1 MPIAA
6 DYPFM
11 DVLWSMIIF
20 FFWVIWIWIVI
31 TVLIDVF
38 RRHDIGGFAKALWVI
53 FVVIL
58 PWLGVLIYLIVEH
71 DGMRERSLKQAQ
83 AQKEE
88 FDQHVREAG
97 RRFRRRDRQG
107 QGATRP
113 GSDHPGRV
121 QRAQGEGALVTRR
134 ATRAI
139 QTHERSREMA
149 DRPVFL
155 YAAVYDEIADAEADY
170 EAVFDLHAAGAIGTF
185 DSAVIRKE
193 ADGKVRVTKTEKPTQ
208 HGAWTGA
215 AVGAL
220 VGISSRPRSSAARSS
235 APAPAA

>member
-11 DVLWSMIIF
+11 DVLWSRIIF

-83 AQKEE
+83 AQKEQ
-88 FDQHVREAG
+88 FDSLRARG
-97 RRFRRRDRQG
+97 G
-107 QGATRP
+107 G
-113 GSDHPGRV
+113 GS
-121 QRAQGEGALVTRR
+121 A
-134 ATRAI
+134 
-139 QTHERSREMA
+139 
-149 DRPVFL
+149 
-155 YAAVYDEIADAEADY
+155 DEIAKAKELLDQ
-170 EAVFDLHAAGAIGTF
+170 GAITQEEF
-185 DSAVIRKE
+185 D
-193 ADGKVRVTKTEKPTQ
+193 
-208 HGAWTGA
+208 
-215 AVGAL
+215 AL
-220 VGISSRPRSSAARSS
+220 KAKALS
-235 APAPAA
+235 